1 MFADVQQHLLRQGT
15 ERNALLTLAAIDGRK
30 HTLLLGLCRAL
41 LSWSTDRGGGVN
53 LLHEK
58 AKKSPSDR
66 PELCSR
72 VEDLTRIS

>member
-41 LSWSTDRGGGVN
+41 LSIDRGGGVN